1 MYTQFIENFFFFN
14 LEEMFHMRQIVRQE
28 YRKEDRNII

>member
-14 LEEMFHMRQIVRQE
+14 LEEMFHMRQIVSS
-28 YRKEDRNII
+28 KEDRNII